1 MSTITEK
8 TGVGMDKKTE
18 KSIIMI
24 LCMAVGMV
32 FLVDDIAEARR
43 MGGGRSF
50 GSKPSYNRSTP
61 NKAPA
66 SSPTKSNPA
75 APATAPRSGLGGMM
89 GGFLM
94 GGLIGSMLFGGG
106 HGFGGPGLFDLLLIG
121 GGLFLLFRYLK
132 SKKMA
137 TASPGGGAAMFDRE
151 SPGPMGGGGG
161 GWGSG
166 NFIPSGASSASP
178 AVSYPPGFDPE
189 EFLKGAT
196 AIYTRLQNAWDKR
209 DLQDIRVFT
218 SPEVFSEIQ
227 DQARQDP
234 TPGKTELLLIN
245 PGILEVRDVDNQTIV
260 SVRYDVT
267 LREDT
272 DAVAKQVLELWH
284 FSRNRNNP
292 DDFWILEG
300 IQQME

>member
-1 MSTITEK
+1 M
-8 TGVGMDKKTE
+8 GKKSGI
-18 KSIIMI
+18 SIMMI
-24 LCMAVGMV
+24 LCMAVGMC
-32 FLVDDIAEARR
+32 FLWNDIAEARR

-50 GSKPSYNRSTP
+50 GSKPSYNRSAP

-66 SSPTKSNPA
+66 SSPTKSNPT
-75 APATAPRSGLGGMM
+75 ATPRSGLRGMGGML

-137 TASPGGGAAMFDRE
+137 TASPGGGGPAMFDRGD
-151 SPGPMGGGGG
+151 SGSMG

-245 PGILEVRDVDNQTIV
+245 PSILEVRDVDNQTIV